1 MKKTIKRILGD
12 PQAKTLKRLRK
23 RVKSI
28 NDFEP
33 MVEKLSD
40 AQLKAKTLE
49 FKKRLGSDK
58 KETVDTLLPEVFAV
72 VRETSK
78 RILGQRHYDVQLI
91 GGMSLHEGMVAEMK
105 TGEGKTLVATL
116 PLYLNALEGKGAHLV
131 TVNDYLARIGAG
143 WMGPVYNA
151 LGMSVSVI
159 IPDQSYLFDPE
170 YVDNTHDDERFSH
183 LRPCTR
189 QEAYAAD
196 ITYGT
201 NNEYGFDY
209 LRDNMVREESQLR
222 QRELNYAIVD
232 EVDSILIDEART
244 PLIIS
249 APAATSGAAYD
260 QFSKIARQLKR
271 DKHFEV
277 DEKRK
282 AVTMTDEGITF
293 IEKVLGISNLYDTK
307 NIRTIYHLDQAL
319 RAEALFRRDK
329 DYVVTKDGEVVIV
342 DEFTGRLLAGR
353 RYNEGLHQAIEA
365 KEVVEVQE
373 ESMTLATISFQNYFR
388 LYTKLSGM
396 TGTAATEAEE
406 FNQIYK
412 LEVLEIPP
420 NRPIARVDRSD
431 KIFRTR
437 AGKYHAIIKEVQSLH
452 EKGQPVLI
460 GSSAI
465 EHNEELSKLLKKAGV
480 PHQLLNAK
488 NNEREASI
496 VAKAGQKG
504 AVTLAT
510 NIAGRGTDIVLGEGA
525 RELGGLFVL
534 GSERHE
540 SRRIDNQLRGR
551 SGRQG
556 DPGETQFYVSTE
568 DDLMRVFGGDRIASI
583 MNRLKIDD
591 ETPIQNRVISK
602 SLEAA
607 QKKVEGFNYDSRKNV
622 VQYDDVM
629 NRHRR
634 ATYTMRREIL
644 KHADITNRIKEF
656 MVDEARQLVASPE
669 SMSEE
674 FESILKEIF
683 DFGDRTI
690 DKLFDVEADKFEKA
704 LVKEVMKRHEEQTEL
719 FTPEVMQKVERDIF
733 LQVLDNIWMQ
743 HLENMDH
750 LRQGINWIS
759 VGQKDPLVEYRR
771 QSQKL
776 FEEMQHQLRHDT
788 VHSLFHARPVSQ
800 DRLDSSVETE
810 LTRAAKSSVD
820 NADKV
825 LSLDNKIDEDD
836 FNVVSVDAGSPTK
849 AKVSHVK
856 KKQKRKTSR
865 QARAKQR
872 KKR

>member
-23 RVKSI
+23 KVKQI
-28 NDFEP
+28 NEIEP
-33 MVEKLSD
+33 EMEKLSD
-40 AQLKAKTLE
+40 DQLKAKTAE
-49 FKKRLGSDK
+49 FRKRLEDDK
-58 KETVDTLLPEVFAV
+58 KETLDTLLPEAFAV
-72 VRETSK
+72 VREVSK
-78 RILGQRHYDVQLI
+78 RLSGQRHYDVQLI
-91 GGMSLHEGMVAEMK
+91 GGISLHEGMVAEMK

-116 PLYLNALEGKGAHLV
+116 PLYLNALSAKGAHLV

-143 WMGPVYNA
+143 WMAPVYHF
-151 LGMSVSVI
+151 LGLSVGVI
-159 IPDQSYLFDPE
+159 LPDQSYIYDPE
-170 YVDNTHDDERFSH
+170 FDNENHDDERLSH
-183 LRPCTR
+183 LKPCTR

-249 APAATSGAAYD
+249 APAATSGTAYE

-271 DKHFEV
+271 DKDFEV

-282 AVTMTDEGITF
+282 AVTITDDGITHV
-293 IEKVLGISNLYDTK
+293 EKILGVSNLYDTK

-319 RAEALFRRDK
+319 RAEALFKRDK
-329 DYVVTKDGEVVIV
+329 DYVVTKEGEVVIV
-342 DEFTGRLLAGR
+342 DEHTGRLLAGR

-365 KEVVEVQE
+365 KEGVEIQE

-388 LYTKLSGM
+388 LYNKLSGM

-406 FNQIYK
+406 FSQIYE
-412 LEVLEIPP
+412 LEVLEIPS
-420 NRPIARVDRSD
+420 NRPLARVDRSD

-437 AGKYHAIIKEVQSLH
+437 AGKYKALIAEVKSLQ

-465 EHNEELSKLLKKAGV
+465 EHNEELSKLLKKDGIK
-480 PHQLLNAK
+480 HQLLNAK

-496 VAKAGQKG
+496 VAKAGHKG

-510 NIAGRGTDIVLGEGA
+510 NIAGRGTDIVLGEGVQ
-525 RELGGLFVL
+525 ELGGLFVL

-568 DDLMRVFGGDRIASI
+568 DDLMRVFGGDRIKNI
-583 MNRLKIDD
+583 MDRLKIDD

-644 KHADITNRIKEF
+644 KHADITNRIVEF
-656 MVDEARQLVASPE
+656 MKDEAHQLVISPE

-674 FESILKEIF
+674 FEGILKEIF
-683 DFGDRTI
+683 DFDDKTI
-690 DKLFDVEADKFEKA
+690 DKLFDVDADKFEES
-704 LVKEVMKRHEEQTEL
+704 LQKEVSKRHKEQTEL
-719 FTPEVMQKVERDIF
+719 FGEEVMQKVERDIF
-733 LQVLDNIWMQ
+733 LQVLDNLWMQ

-750 LRQGINWIS
+750 LRQGINWMS

-771 QSQKL
+771 RSQGL
-776 FEEMQHQLRHDT
+776 FEEMQKSLRHET
-788 VHSLFHARPVSQ
+788 IHSLFRAKPVSQ
-800 DRLDSSVETE
+800 DRLDAAIDTE
-810 LTRAAKSSVD
+810 LTIAAKNSVD

-825 LSLDNKIDEDD
+825 LSTKSAIDEDD
-836 FNVVSVDAGSPTK
+836 FSLNSEANATK
-849 AKVSHVK
+849 PKVSQVK
-856 KKQKRKTSR
+856 KKQKRKSAKK
-865 QARAKQR
+865 ARAKQR
-872 KKR
+872 KKK

>member
-23 RVKSI
+23 KVKLI
-28 NDFEP
+28 NDIEP
-33 MVEKLSD
+33 EMEKLTDS
-40 AQLKAKTLE
+40 QLKAKTSE
-49 FKKRLGSDK
+49 FKKRLKEDDK
-58 KETVDTLLPEVFAV
+58 VTLDTILPEAFAV
-72 VRETSK
+72 VREVSK
-78 RILGQRHYDVQLI
+78 RLSGQRHYDVQLI
-91 GGMSLHEGMVAEMK
+91 GGISLHEGMVAEMK

-116 PLYLNALEGKGAHLV
+116 PLYLNALSGKGAHLV

-143 WMGPVYNA
+143 WMSPVYHF
-151 LGMSVSVI
+151 LDLSVGVI
-159 IPDQSYLFDPE
+159 LPDQSYIYDPE
-170 YVDNTHDDERFSH
+170 FDNQNHDDDRLSH
-183 LRPCTR
+183 LKPCTR
-189 QEAYAAD
+189 QEAYKAD

-201 NNEYGFDY
+201 NNEFGFDY

-249 APAATSGAAYD
+249 APAATSGTAYE

-271 DKHFEV
+271 DKDFEV

-282 AVTMTDEGITF
+282 AVTITDDGITHV
-293 IEKVLGISNLYDTK
+293 EKILGVSNLYDTK

-319 RAEALFRRDK
+319 RAEALFKRDK
-329 DYVVTKDGEVVIV
+329 DYVVTKEGEVVIV
-342 DEFTGRLLAGR
+342 DEHTGRLLAGR

-365 KEVVEVQE
+365 KEGVEIQE

-388 LYTKLSGM
+388 LYDKLSGM

-406 FNQIYK
+406 FNQIYE

-420 NRPIARVDRSD
+420 NRPLARVDRSD

-437 AGKYHAIIKEVQSLH
+437 AGKYKALISEVKILQ

-465 EHNEELSKLLKKAGV
+465 EHNEELSKLLKKEGIK
-480 PHQLLNAK
+480 HQLLNAK

-496 VAKAGQKG
+496 VAKAGHKG

-510 NIAGRGTDIVLGEGA
+510 NIAGRGTDIVLGEGVQD
-525 RELGGLFVL
+525 LGGLFVL

-568 DDLMRVFGGDRIASI
+568 DDLMRVFGGDRIKNI
-583 MNRLKIDD
+583 MDRLKIDD

-644 KHADITNRIKEF
+644 KHADITNRIVEF
-656 MVDEARQLVASPE
+656 MKDEVHQLVISPE

-674 FESILKEIF
+674 FEGILKEIF
-683 DFGDRTI
+683 DFDDKTI
-690 DKLFDVEADKFEKA
+690 DKLFDVDADKFEEV
-704 LVKEVMKRHEEQTEL
+704 LQKEVAKRHKEQTEL
-719 FTPEVMQKVERDIF
+719 FGEEVMQKVERDIF
-733 LQVLDNIWMQ
+733 LQVLDNLWMQ

-750 LRQGINWIS
+750 LRQGINWMS

-771 QSQKL
+771 RSQGL
-776 FEEMQHQLRHDT
+776 FEEMQKALRHET
-788 VHSLFHARPVSQ
+788 IHSLFHAKPVSQ
-800 DRLDSSVETE
+800 DRLDSAIDTE
-810 LTRAAKSSVD
+810 LTIAAKNSVD

-825 LSLDNKIDEDD
+825 LSTKSVIDEDD
-836 FNVVSVDAGSPTK
+836 FSLSSDANSTK
-849 AKVSHVK
+849 PKVSQAK
-856 KKQKRKTSR
+856 KKQKRKSAKK
-865 QARAKQR
+865 ARAKQR
-872 KKR
+872 KKK